1 MSSNLRIHIAPVGF
15 EFKRVTEPLI
25 RMQAD
30 KVYLI
35 SYEKDDK
42 ASKYFSQ
49 IKKELSQN
57 YKHIQ
62 VKEVF
67 LNIWDYL
74 ECVEEFREIIQAE
87 EGNHIYINV
96 STGTKITAMA
106 GMLSCELW
114 GALPYYANVLYQ
126 SHTEQ
131 IEEIITL
138 PVHDIKKPKDNL
150 MLILSMLQ
158 SHGGIM
164 RKSKMISEL
173 EEMKLIRKTDED
185 GKELHG
191 PAKHS
196 QLRALL
202 DPLEREWNFIK
213 VEASGRRSEVSITE
227 QGETALRIF
236 GCENLKP

>member
-15 EFKRVTEPLI
+15 EFRRVTEPLI

-35 SYEKDDK
+35 SYKKDDD
-42 ASKYFSQ
+42 ATKYCSQ
-49 IKKELSQN
+49 IKNELSQN

-67 LNIWDYL
+67 LNIWNYL
-74 ECVEEFREIIQAE
+74 ECIEEFRKIIQTE
-87 EGNHIYINV
+87 EGNHIYMNV

-114 GALPYYANVLYQ
+114 GASPYYANVWYP
-126 SHTEQ
+126 SDTEQ
-131 IEEIITL
+131 IEEVDRL
-138 PVHDIKKPKDNL
+138 PVYDIKKPKDSL
-150 MLILSMLQ
+150 MKILSMLQ
-158 SHGGIM
+158 SNGGLM
-164 RKSKMISEL
+164 RKSKMIDEL
-173 EEMKLIRKTDED
+173 EEMKLLRKTDEN
-185 GKELHG
+185 GKELQG

-196 QLRALL
+196 QLRALI
-202 DPLEREWNFIK
+202 DPLEREWNFVK
-213 VEASGRRSEVSITE
+213 VEASGRRSEVSITK

-236 GCENLKP
+236 GCENLN